1 MNGDIPNQYG
11 YVGEYDVIV
20 IGAGIIG
27 SMIARELSRFEGR
40 FALLDKE
47 PFPGFGVSKA
57 SLSQNHLGL
66 RRRNRS

>member
-20 IGAGIIG
+20 IGADIIG

-47 PFPGFGVSKA
+47 AFPGFGVSKA